1 VLAGRFSSSIGLVGI
16 DFGSH
21 GAKLLQLGERS
32 GDLYVVGAARVT
44 KPAGR
49 WEDVDHDHLVKELRA
64 AFASGGFTGRRCAVS
79 LPRSKVS
86 IQSVRLPSMPDA
98 EIRSAAAW
106 EAADR
111 FDLNREAME
120 VDFLRTGA
128 ALQSGDSRE
137 EIILA
142 AAPHE
147 TISAL
152 LDPVLAAGLRPVAV
166 DTDFAAQARTVG
178 WQRRRG
184 EDSERVVAV
193 VEVGASGSTIMILRG
208 DQIAFC
214 KPLAIG
220 GEHFT
225 RAVAE
230 HLQLDERSAWELRAA
245 RIAAETAPGD
255 GGPGADPSTSRAV
268 FEAVRPLMGE
278 LVKEVMLCLRYY
290 GVTFRGRRPEHLILT
305 GGDGLEP
312 KLDGMLAQSC
322 HIQVVFEDTAS
333 MMGKL
338 IGQIQTILNRVP
350 GPSACWGVAAGLSL
364 RGIANGR
371 RVGRA
376 SARRRKNGAQVQHS
390 LDLLPGSIRARS
402 LAGLRTGRLVGACLL
417 AIIILVALT
426 THSRIFLNRA
436 RANLETVQGQADLVL
451 AADAQAH
458 ELRSELH
465 QIQQYIARYRRIAV
479 PLETSR
485 VLASVINALPPSVTL
500 ERISLEVGAHRLA
513 GSSRRNNPA
522 NDGGED
528 RPVGRSLTGTVAGFA
543 ATDQEI
549 AELVAA
555 MGAIPPFR
563 DVSLD
568 FSRTRSVRDKPARE
582 FRLSFWIDLDR
593 PYEVLD
599 MVPKTAAAPEE
610 LGHVE

>member
-1 VLAGRFSSSIGLVGI
+1 MWAGRFSSSIGLVGI
-16 DFGSH
+16 DFGSR
-21 GAKLLQLGERS
+21 GANLLQVGERG
-32 GDLYVVGAARVT
+32 GDLYVVGAARFT
-44 KPAGR
+44 KPAGS
-49 WEDVDHDHLVKELRA
+49 WESVDPDHLAKELRA
-64 AFASGGFTGRRCAVS
+64 AFAAGGFTGRRCAVS
-79 LPRSKVS
+79 LPRSSVS

-111 FDLNREAME
+111 FDLKREAME

-137 EIILA
+137 EVILA
-142 AAPHE
+142 ATPHE
-147 TISAL
+147 AISAL

-166 DTDFAAQARTVG
+166 DTDFAALARAVG
-178 WQRRRG
+178 WRRRRD
-184 EDSERVVAV
+184 EDSERVLAV

-208 DQIAFC
+208 DQISFC

-230 HLQLDERSAWELRAA
+230 HLQMDERSAWELRAA
-245 RIAAETAPGD
+245 RIAAATAPGE

-290 GVTFRGRRPEHLILT
+290 GVTFRGRRPEHLVLT

-312 KLDGMLAQSC
+312 KLGDMLAQSC
-322 HIQVVFEDTAS
+322 HIQVVSEDTAS
-333 MMGKL
+333 TMGKL

-350 GPSACWGVAAGLSL
+350 GPSACWSVAAGLSL

-371 RVGRA
+371 RAGRA
-376 SARRRKNGAQVQHS
+376 SAGRRKNGAQVQHP

-402 LAGLRTGRLVGACLL
+402 LAGLRTGRLVGASLL
-417 AIIILVALT
+417 AIIVLVVLT

-436 RANLETVQGQADLVL
+436 RANLETAQGQANVVL
-451 AADAQAH
+451 AGDAQAK

-465 QIQQYIARYRRIAV
+465 RIRQSIARYRRISV

-485 VLASVINALPPSVTL
+485 VLASLINALPPSVTL
-500 ERISLEVGAHRLA
+500 ERISLEVGAHRRA
-513 GSSRRNNPA
+513 GSSRRNKPA
-522 NDGGED
+522 NDRGKG
-528 RPVGRSLTGTVAGFA
+528 RPVGRSLAGTVAGFA

-555 MGAIPPFR
+555 IGAIPPFR

-568 FSRTRSVRDKPARE
+568 FSRTRSVRDKSARE

-593 PYEVLD
+593 PYEVVD
-599 MVPKTAAAPEE
+599 MPKTAAAPEE